1 MCPVTLTGDMKQAFL
16 QIRIREKDRNVLRF
30 HWIGNLQS
38 EDIKIYRFTRG
49 IFDLGES
56 PFLLNGTVKEHVE
69 PSMSKYPELGESID
83 EINES
88 LYVDEIVTGEVTVEK
103 VKKIKEISEK
113 IFGEA
118 CIELHKW
125 HSNAEELEETQE
137 EHLSELS
144 YAKQEFGTRANDCK
158 ILGISW
164 DKSKDTIGVDLNIP
178 VKEQSKRGM
187 LKHLASIFDPLGL
200 ISPVTLTG
208 EDIYRE
214 ACDLK
219 LSWNEQLTEPLGQS
233 GSNGVKVYHE
243 SLQFLEAYWH
253 LKLKYYPLTYTF
265 LEMQV
270 LKVSQLYCMLL
281 FLKRMEEVKE
291 HQQQRVGC
299 RDEH

>member
-1 MCPVTLTGDMKQAFL
+1 MKDHQ
-16 QIRIREKDRNVLRF
+16 
-30 HWIGNLQS
+30 
-38 EDIKIYRFTRG
+38 
-49 IFDLGES
+49 ES
-56 PFLLNGTVKEHVE
+56 
-69 PSMSKYPELGESID
+69 SMSKYPELGETID
-83 EINES
+83 EIKGS
-88 LYVDEIVTGEVTVEK
+88 LYVDDIVTGEVTVEK
-103 VKKIKEISEK
+103 VKKIKETSEK

-144 YAKQEFGTRANDCK
+144 YVKQEFGTRANDCK

-208 EDIYRE
+208 KDMYRE

-219 LSWNEQLTEPLGQS
+219 LSWDEHLTEPLRTKWIKWSEGLPQ
-233 GSNGVKVYHE
+233 KFP
-243 SLQFLEAYWH
+243 FLEAYRH
-253 LKLKYYPLTYTF
+253 LKMKYYPLTYTF
-265 LEMQV
+265 LEMQI

-281 FLKRMEEVKE
+281 FIKRTEEVKE
-291 HQQQRVGC
+291 Y
-299 RDEH
+299 

>member
-1 MCPVTLTGDMKQAFL
+1 MPSNIDWRHETSVL

-103 VKKIKEISEK
+103 VKKIKKISEK

-158 ILGISW
+158 ILGIFW

-208 EDIYRE
+208 KDMYRE

-219 LSWNEQLTEPLGQS
+219 LSWDEHLTEPLRTKWIKWSEGLPQ
-233 GSNGVKVYHE
+233 KFP
-243 SLQFLEAYWH
+243 FLEAYRH
-253 LKLKYYPLTYTF
+253 LKMKYYPLTYTF

-270 LKVSQLYCMLL
+270 LKVSQRYCMLL

-291 HQQQRVGC
+291 YQQQRVGC

>member
-1 MCPVTLTGDMKQAFL
+1 MCPVTLTGDMKRAFL

-49 IFDLGES
+49 IFDLGQS
-56 PFLLNGTVKEHVE
+56 PFLLNGTVKEQVE

-125 HSNAEELEETQE
+125 HSNAKELEETQE
-137 EHLSELS
+137 EHLFELS
-144 YAKQEFGTRANDCK
+144 YAKQEFGTRATDCK
-158 ILGISW
+158 ILGLPW
-164 DKSKDTIGVDLNIP
+164 DKSKDKIGVDLDIP
-178 VKEQSKRGM
+178 LKEQSKRGM

-219 LSWNEQLTEPLGQS
+219 LSWNEQLTEPLRTKWIKWS
-233 GSNGVKVYHE
+233 E
-243 SLQFLEAYWH
+243 SLPQKFAVSRSILAFKDEILSVDLHVFGDAS
-253 LKLKYYPLTYTF
+253 LKGVSAVLYAVVPQKYGR
-265 LEMQV
+265 
-270 LKVSQLYCMLL
+270 S
-281 FLKRMEEVKE
+281 
-291 HQQQRVGC
+291 
-299 RDEH
+299 